1 MRGELWNLLDNQSLV
16 NMDASMAADFVKS
29 AEITQNETIRRC
41 DGYPTAV
48 MKAVAGNAE
57 E

>member
-1 MRGELWNLLDNQSLV
+1 MRGELWDLLENQTLV

-41 DGYPTAV
+41 EWIPGGCHEGSRR
-48 MKAVAGNAE
+48 KC
-57 E
+57 